1 MDNMDHDAK
10 PKIDRAERMAQVV
23 AAGGCSRNS
32 LSHMCPLII
41 SDPLQLLAGSSTLCT
56 AGAINDSIGPFHSH
70 YMISGSPGSTH
81 ARQHCT
87 AEWFDMAVRI
97 FFALLM

>member
-1 MDNMDHDAK
+1 VCRMDNMDHDAK

-56 AGAINDSIGPFHSH
+56 AGAINDHIFNRSLPFTLHDFRK
-70 YMISGSPGSTH
+70 PGKYPCPSTL
-81 ARQHCT
+81 HCR
-87 AEWFDMAVRI
+87 VV
-97 FFALLM
+97 